1 MAKASIHLNPLKGF
15 TAQQG
20 RENERRGWTEKSYQ
34 DKNQALGNHYDW
46 SRHNL
51 NFEID
56 ADGKIKSLCSNPT
69 PIHQRLEK
77 RLNELGFKKYKAG
90 TASNDPICCVDI
102 VVGGDHDR
110 MCQIAFGSDHTM
122 NPLSVGGNSH
132 IHRTEDIEAWA
143 LDTYHF
149 ACRRWGKE
157 NIMGMEVHLDET
169 TPHAHLLMVP
179 VASRKQRGRV
189 APGKERKDVKQVSYG
204 GIFGDKLWQRKKAY
218 AQVHTDYHREVG
230 SKWGL
235 ERGNYQEDLP
245 EEEQRARKHKD
256 KHTLEAERLAKENL
270 RKMKLE
276 SNELQKQNEKR
287 RNEEKAKIAVAKAQ
301 ILDIFGKGDLPK
313 LKAENQSLRQEIN
326 KYKKALDYRKN
337 EIDETYRSGLQNGQD
352 LQRMTDKQFII
363 AYLKKQGWKPTA
375 KEERELLNRP
385 MTDILNV
392 CTKLYDN
399 KIDNLKGSIELKNLN
414 IQYYKQQLRGREKD
428 VEELAALAYP
438 DDENMRYKYSLRPD
452 DSKRKSILTKEQE
465 RERERENQLRRMEY
479 RQSVLRQAQESPK
492 EFDIQ
497 GAIQQE
503 FRLLTQGA
511 ELTTELL
518 NEGIKM
524 FLAGAIPA
532 DYAYVPS
539 SGGGGSNSDD
549 NKRRW
554 DDDDE
559 KWAKRCARALA
570 NKSSQP
576 APRRFRRR

>member
-34 DKNQALGNHYDW
+34 DKNKASGNHYDW

-56 ADGKIKSLCSNPT
+56 ADGKIKHLCSNPT

-110 MCQIAFGSDHTM
+110 MCEIAFGSDYTM
-122 NPLSVGGNSH
+122 NPLNVGGNSH

-149 ACRRWGKE
+149 ACRHWGKE

-179 VASRKQRGRV
+179 VADRKQRGRV

-270 RKMKLE
+270 KKLKQE

-301 ILDIFGKGDLPK
+301 ILDIFGKGELPK
-313 LKAENQSLRQEIN
+313 LRDEIKRLN
-326 KYKKALDYRKN
+326 LEKEELQKELKYHVSQKDEIRKN
-337 EIDETYRSGLQNGQD
+337 GEYRGQKA
-352 LQRMTDKQFII
+352 QWMSDKQYII
-363 AYLKKQGWKPTA
+363 NFLKSQGWKPTEGEEKQLLKLGLDDIMA
-375 KEERELLNRP
+375 VVKNIYERKISNLNQKINNNNSQIKYLERE
-385 MTDILNV
+385 
-392 CTKLYDN
+392 
-399 KIDNLKGSIELKNLN
+399 
-414 IQYYKQQLRGREKD
+414 LRGREQD
-428 VEELAALAYP
+428 VRELVVLAYP
-438 DDENMRYKYSLRPD
+438 DDEDMRFKYSLHPD
-452 DSKRKSILTKEQE
+452 DANRWFILSKEEKRA
-465 RERERENQLRRMEY
+465 RQLEAEKQKQMPAPEPKTVY
-479 RQSVLRQAQESPK
+479 LEDVLREEYKQLMN
-492 EFDIQ
+492 
-497 GAIQQE
+497 GV
-503 FRLLTQGA
+503 
-511 ELTTELL
+511 ELSTELL
-518 NEGIKM
+518 NEGVQM
-524 FLAGAIPA
+524 FYSCILPDNA
-532 DYAYVPS
+532 VPQTS
-539 SGGGGSNSDD
+539 SGGGGGSNED
-549 NKRRW
+549 NKRKKDE
-554 DDDDE
+554 DDMT
-559 KWAKRCARALA
+559 WAKRCARALA
-570 NKSSQP
+570 YKSSRP
-576 APRRFRRR
+576 APRRFGRR

>member
-1 MAKASIHLNPLKGF
+1 MAKASIHMNPLKGF

-34 DKNQALGNHYDW
+34 DKNQASGNHYDW

-77 RLNELGFKKYKAG
+77 RLNELCFKKYKAG

-122 NPLSVGGNSH
+122 NPLNVGGNSH

-179 VASRKQRGRV
+179 VADRKQRGRV
-189 APGKERKDVKQVSYG
+189 ALGKERKDVKQVSYG
-204 GIFGDKLWQRKKAY
+204 GVFGDKLKQRRNAY

-235 ERGNYQEDLP
+235 ERGNYLEDLP

-276 SNELQKQNEKR
+276 SIELQKQNEKR
-287 RNEEKAKIAVAKAQ
+287 RNEEKAKIAIAKAQ
-301 ILDIFGKGDLPK
+301 ILDIFGKGELPK
-313 LKAENQSLRQEIN
+313 LRDEIKKLN
-326 KYKKALDYRKN
+326 LEKEGLQKELKYHVSQKDEIRKN
-337 EIDETYRSGLQNGQD
+337 GEYRGQKA
-352 LQRMTDKQFII
+352 QWMSDKQYII
-363 AYLKKQGWKPTA
+363 NFLKSQGWKPTEGEEKQLLKLGLDDIMA
-375 KEERELLNRP
+375 VVKNIYERKISNLNQKINNNNSQIKYLERE
-385 MTDILNV
+385 
-392 CTKLYDN
+392 
-399 KIDNLKGSIELKNLN
+399 
-414 IQYYKQQLRGREKD
+414 LRGREQD
-428 VEELAALAYP
+428 VRELVVLAYP
-438 DDENMRYKYSLRPD
+438 DDEDMRFKYSLHPD
-452 DSKRKSILTKEQE
+452 DANRLFILSKEEKRA
-465 RERERENQLRRMEY
+465 RQLEAEKQKQMPAPEPKTVY
-479 RQSVLRQAQESPK
+479 LEDVLRDEYKQLMN
-492 EFDIQ
+492 
-497 GAIQQE
+497 GV
-503 FRLLTQGA
+503 
-511 ELTTELL
+511 ELSTELL
-518 NEGIKM
+518 NEGVQM
-524 FLAGAIPA
+524 FYSCILPDNA
-532 DYAYVPS
+532 VPQTS
-539 SGGGGSNSDD
+539 SGGGGGSNED
-549 NKRRW
+549 NKRKKDE
-554 DDDDE
+554 DDMT
-559 KWAKRCARALA
+559 WAKRCARALA
-570 NKSSQP
+570 YKSSRP
-576 APRRFRRR
+576 APRRFGRR